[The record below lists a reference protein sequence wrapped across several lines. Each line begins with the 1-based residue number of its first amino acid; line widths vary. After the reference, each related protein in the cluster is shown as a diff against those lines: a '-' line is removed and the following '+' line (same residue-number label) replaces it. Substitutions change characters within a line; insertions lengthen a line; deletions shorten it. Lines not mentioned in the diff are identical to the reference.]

1 MTASVPLPA
10 PSPVADH
17 HPTDFAGRRRRRAR
31 RRPVYLGEGL
41 TFELRHGTAVLA
53 TEAIDL
59 CSQGLGLAIVEP
71 PAALPGLAD
80 TVNVRYT
87 GPGASGECR
96 GAVVRH
102 TGALRS
108 GRRVLPRIGLE
119 LVSEPAPRS
128 MHAIPDALPAFADAA
143 CPWFLAERLRFR
155 VAAIDA
161 AGMTLETLDADA
173 PLIAGAELDF
183 ALHLPLVG
191 VEPAR
196 ARVTCVGR
204 DAARAE
210 WVRAPRALQRA
221 IARYLLAADA
231 TITPAGLR
239 AGGLAVGGV
248 EQAFTF
254 DCASAPEDMHAI
266 LALRLLAHQAE
277 GHLNDATIEDMRSP
291 YDAHSRHLTCRFGGR
306 IVGYVRAIF
315 VDGDPARSQYVSL
328 GGHVVPQWL
337 WDAGFLEGGAGAV
350 HPDFQRGG
358 LYVPLMQHLWRV
370 AVQTGHRYM
379 LGACPDELVPMY
391 ADMGFHVLE
400 TRDVRPKPGWSFRSH
415 LIYGD
420 AEEIV
425 REAAQS
431 RGRAAMARAIEFGRP

>member
-1 MTASVPLPA
+1 VTASAPLLAVAPA
-10 PSPVADH
+10 AD
-17 HPTDFAGRRRRRAR
+17 ARARR

-41 TFELRHGTAVLA
+41 TYELRHGAAVLA

-59 CSQGLGLAIVEP
+59 TSEGLGLAVVGAP
-71 PAALPGLAD
+71 VALPGLGD
-80 TVNVRYT
+80 VVSLRYS
-87 GPGASGECR
+87 GPGASGTCQD
-96 GAVVRH
+96 AIVRH

-119 LVSEPAPRS
+119 LVSEPAPAAG
-128 MHAIPDALPAFADAA
+128 HASPDALPAFAAA
-143 CPWFLAERLRFR
+143 GCPWFLTEHLRFR
-155 VAAIDA
+155 VRAVDPG
-161 AGMTLETLDADA
+161 GMTLEGLDPAV

-196 ARVTCVGR
+196 ARLTCVGR
-204 DAARAE
+204 DAVRAE
-210 WVRAPRALQRA
+210 WVEPPRGLLRA
-221 IARYLLAADA
+221 ISRYLLTADA
-231 TITPAGLR
+231 TLTPTGLR
-239 AGGLAVGGV
+239 AGGLAVGGI

-254 DCASAPEDMHAI
+254 DCASSSEDFDAI

-277 GHLNDATIEDMRSP
+277 GHLNDATVEDMRSP

-315 VDGDPARSQYVSL
+315 VDGDPARSQYVSM

-370 AVQTGHRYM
+370 TVQTGHRYM
-379 LGACPDELVPMY
+379 LGACPDELVAMY
-391 ADMGFHVLE
+391 EDMGFHVME

-425 REAAQS
+425 REASRS
-431 RGRAAMARAIEFGRP
+431 RGRAAMAAAIEFARS

>member
-1 MTASVPLPA
+1 VTASAPLLAVDPA
-10 PSPVADH
+10 ADS
-17 HPTDFAGRRRRRAR
+17 HPADIVGGHRRCVR

-41 TFELRHGTAVLA
+41 TYELRHGAAVLA

-59 CSQGLGLAIVEP
+59 SSEGLGLAIVEV
-71 PAALPGLAD
+71 PAALPGLGD
-80 TVNVRYT
+80 VVSVRYS
-87 GPGASGECR
+87 GPGASGACQD
-96 GAVVRH
+96 AIVRH

-108 GRRVLPRIGLE
+108 GRRVLPRVGLE
-119 LVSEPAPRS
+119 LVPDPAPPAL
-128 MHAIPDALPAFADAA
+128 HASPDALPAFAAA
-143 CPWFLAERLRFR
+143 GCPWFLAEHLRFR
-155 VAAIDA
+155 VAAIDPG
-161 AGMTLETLDADA
+161 GMTLQPLDPRA
-173 PLIAGAELDF
+173 PLIAGAELDL

-191 VEPAR
+191 VETAR
-196 ARVTCVGR
+196 ARLTGVGR
-204 DAARAE
+204 DA
-210 WVRAPRALQRA
+210 VRADWVDPSRELLRV
-221 IARYLLAADA
+221 ISRYLLAADA
-231 TITPAGLR
+231 TLTPAGLR
-239 AGGLAVGGV
+239 AAGLAVGGI

-254 DCASAPEDMHAI
+254 DCASSLADFDAV

-277 GHLNDATIEDMRSP
+277 GHLNGATIEDMRSP

-370 AVQTGHRYM
+370 TVQTGHRYM
-379 LGACPDELVPMY
+379 LGACPDELVAMY
-391 ADMGFHVLE
+391 EDMGFHVLE

-425 REAAQS
+425 REASRS
-431 RGRAAMARAIEFGRP
+431 RGRTAMAAAIEFARS

>member
-1 MTASVPLPA
+1 VNASAPLLAVAPA
-10 PSPVADH
+10 AAD
-17 HPTDFAGRRRRRAR
+17 ARGAR

-41 TFELRHGTAVLA
+41 TFELRHGAAVLV

-59 CSQGLGLAIVEP
+59 TSEGLGLAVVEA
-71 PAALPGLAD
+71 PAALPGLGD
-80 TVNVRYT
+80 VVKVRYS
-87 GPGASGECR
+87 GPGASGACQD
-96 GAVVRH
+96 AVVRH

-108 GRRVLPRIGLE
+108 GGRVLPRIGLE
-119 LVSEPAPRS
+119 LVSEPAARS
-128 MHAIPDALPAFADAA
+128 AHASPDALPAFAAAA
-143 CPWFLAERLRFR
+143 CPWFLSERLRFR

-161 AGMTLETLDADA
+161 GGATLEALDPGV

-196 ARVTCVGR
+196 ARLTSVGR
-204 DAARAE
+204 DAVRAE
-210 WVRAPRALQRA
+210 WVEPQRALLRA
-221 IARYLLAADA
+221 ISRYLLAADA
-231 TITPAGLR
+231 TLTPGGLR
-239 AGGLAVGGV
+239 AGGLAVGGI
-248 EQAFTF
+248 EEAFTF
-254 DCASAPEDMHAI
+254 DCAASDGDMREI

-277 GHLNDATIEDMRSP
+277 GHLNDATVQDMRSP

-315 VDGDPARSQYVSL
+315 VDGDPVRSQYVSM
-328 GGHVVPQWL
+328 GGHEVPQWL

-370 AVQTGHRYM
+370 TVQTGHRYM
-379 LGACPDELVPMY
+379 LGACPDELVAMY
-391 ADMGFHVLE
+391 EDMGFHVVE

-425 REAAQS
+425 REASQS
-431 RGRAAMARAIEFGRP
+431 RGRAAMARAIEFARP

>member
-1 MTASVPLPA
+1 VTASAPLPA
-10 PSPVADH
+10 GAPDCR
-17 HPTDFAGRRRRRAR
+17 GLR

-41 TFELRHGTAVLA
+41 TFELRDGPTVLA

-59 CSQGLGLAIVEP
+59 SSEGLGLAVVAP
-71 PAALPGLAD
+71 PAALPGLGD
-80 TVNVRYT
+80 VVSVRYT
-87 GPGASGECR
+87 GPGASGACR
-96 GAVVRH
+96 DAVMRH
-102 TGALRS
+102 AGALRS

-119 LVSEPAPRS
+119 LVTEPAPPRS
-128 MHAIPDALPAFADAA
+128 LHATPDALPAFADAP
-143 CPWFLAERLRFR
+143 CPWFLAERLHFR
-155 VAAIDA
+155 VGAIDA
-161 AGMTLETLDADA
+161 AGMTLESLDADV
-173 PLIAGAELDF
+173 PLISGAELDF

-204 DAARAE
+204 GTARAD
-210 WVRAPRALQRA
+210 WVQAPRSLQRA

-231 TITPAGLR
+231 TLSPAGLR

-254 DCASAPEDMHAI
+254 DCAAAPEDMYAI

-291 YDAHSRHLTCRFGGR
+291 YDAHSRHLTCRFAGR

-315 VDGDPARSQYVSL
+315 VDGDPARSQYVSM

-370 AVQTGHRYM
+370 TVQTGHRYM
-379 LGACPDELVPMY
+379 LGACPDELVAMY

-400 TRDVRPKPGWSFRSH
+400 TRDVRPKPGWSFHSH

-425 REAAQS
+425 REASQS
-431 RGRAAMARAIEFGRP
+431 RGRAAMAQAIEFARP

>member
-1 MTASVPLPA
+1 MTAPATLLAAAPA
-10 PSPVADH
+10 PADS
-17 HPTDFAGRRRRRAR
+17 RRAR

-41 TFELRHGTAVLA
+41 TFELRHGEAVLA
-53 TEAIDL
+53 AEAIDL
-59 CSQGLGLAIVEP
+59 TSGGLGLAVVEP
-71 PAALPGLAD
+71 PAVIPGLGD
-80 TVNVRYT
+80 TVTVRYS
-87 GPGASGECR
+87 GPGASGACQD
-96 GAVVRH
+96 AVVRH

-108 GRRVLPRIGLE
+108 GSRVLPRIGLE
-119 LVSEPAPRS
+119 LVCGPAS
-128 MHAIPDALPAFADAA
+128 QSQHASPDGLPAFAAA
-143 CPWFLAERLRFR
+143 DCPWFLAERLRFR

-161 AGMTLETLDADA
+161 GGMTLESADPGA
-173 PLIAGAELDF
+173 ALIAGAELDF
-183 ALHLPLVG
+183 AVHLPLVG

-196 ARVTCVGR
+196 ARLTNVGR
-204 DAARAE
+204 DA
-210 WVRAPRALQRA
+210 VRADWVDPPRALLRA
-221 IARYLLAADA
+221 IARYLLAADR
-231 TITPAGLR
+231 TLTPTRLR
-239 AGGLAVGGV
+239 ADGLAVGGI
-248 EQAFTF
+248 EHAFTF
-254 DCASAPEDMHAI
+254 DCAASPADMGEI

-277 GHLNDATIEDMRSP
+277 GHLAEATIEDMRSP
-291 YDAHSRHLTCRFGGR
+291 YDAHSRHLTCRFGAR

-328 GGHVVPQWL
+328 GGHDVPQWL

-370 AVQTGHRYM
+370 TVQTGHRYM
-379 LGACPDELVPMY
+379 LGACPDELVAMY
-391 ADMGFHVLE
+391 EDMGFHVLE

-431 RGRAAMARAIEFGRP
+431 RGRAAMARAIEFARP